1 MTVLVTGARG
11 QVGRAVLQ
19 QLHAAGRPVRAA
31 SARPAEL
38 AVPAGVPRVELVLNR
53 PDTFAAALAGVRQVF
68 LYPEP
73 AGVDAFVAAAEA
85 AGVEHVVL
93 LSSASVL
100 APDAESDPL
109 GAHNLAV
116 ERALTASG
124 LSATLLRADAFA
136 SNALGWARPIGAGLP
151 VELPYP
157 EAHLAPIHP
166 ADIADVAVAALT
178 DDAPTGTT
186 PTGTT
191 PTNATRPGLRGRA
204 VTLTGGQSL
213 TLRAQVG
220 VLAEVLGREVPVRT
234 ISRAEAER
242 QLSRFM
248 PAPMVGSLLSY
259 WSAATAGPATVG
271 DTTRSLL
278 GTPERTFHQWAVE
291 NAAAFSAN

>member
-38 AVPAGVPRVELVLNR
+38 ALPPGVPRVELVLNR

-136 SNALGWARPIGAGLP
+136 SNALGWARSIGAGLP

-157 EAHLAPIHP
+157 EAHVAPIHP

-178 DDAPTGTT
+178 ASTPAAPAPAAGA
-186 PTGTT
+186 P
-191 PTNATRPGLRGRA
+191 ARPGLRGRA

-248 PAPMVGSLLSY
+248 PAPLVGSLLSF

-278 GTPERTFHQWAVE
+278 GTPERTFRQWAVE
-291 NAAAFSAN
+291 NAAAFAAN

>member
-11 QVGRAVLQ
+11 RVGRAVLDR
-19 QLHAAGRPVRAA
+19 LHAEGLPVRAA
-31 SARPAEL
+31 SARPDRFA
-38 AVPAGVPRVELVLNR
+38 APAGVPVVELVLNR
-53 PDTFAAALAGVRQVF
+53 PGTFRAALEGVRQVF

-116 ERALTASG
+116 ERALAASG
-124 LSATLLRADAFA
+124 LGTTLLRADAFA

-166 ADIADVAVAALT
+166 ADIADVAVSALT
-178 DDAPTGTT
+178 GGEP
-186 PTGTT
+186 
-191 PTNATRPGLRGRA
+191 RGRA

-220 VLAEVLGREVPVRT
+220 VLARVLGREVAVET

-242 QLSRFM
+242 QMSRSM
-248 PAPMVGSLLSY
+248 PAPLVGSLLSF
-259 WSAATAGPATVG
+259 WSAATAGPAAAG

-291 NAAAFSAN
+291 NAAAFTGN